1 MGICG
6 SELLEQVIRPTLL
19 GLNVKSAAAEKLL
32 LGTAAVQSNLGF
44 YLNSH
49 QGIGIF
55 GISAERH
62 QKIWDEYLAFDE
74 DLASLVRGFASQHEF
89 LKAPHSELVCNLR
102 YTTAI
107 AWMIYQE
114 AGINLHEL
122 HTDKDLADCWYRL
135 FAGSDP
141 CQSPET
147 YIARFQASFEDCEQA
162 A

>member
-6 SELLEQVIRPTLL
+6 TELLELVIRPTLHGL
-19 GLNVKSAAAEKLL
+19 GVHAPVAEKLL

-49 QGIGIF
+49 QGIGIY

-62 QKIWDEYLAFDE
+62 QAVWDEYLAFDE
-74 DLASLVRGFASQHEF
+74 DLASQVRGLASQHEF
-89 LKAPHSELVCNLR
+89 LKAPHSELACNLR
-102 YTTAI
+102 YATAI
-107 AWMIYQE
+107 AWMIYQA
-114 AGINLHEL
+114 AGVDLHEL
-122 HTDKDLADCWYRL
+122 HTEKDLAECWYRV
-135 FAGSDP
+135 FTGSAP

-147 YIARFQASFEDCEQA
+147 FVARYQTLFEDCEQA